1 MPVTTNEWVAV
12 FVGIVTAITTVV
24 GGTISSSRVSRLR
37 KAVAEDL
44 AIVNALPLGDA
55 ARPSLKEGVARQS
68 AELAALVLHPMRAS
82 TFISAFVA
90 LVMGGVVLIVYVT
103 EGSGPLMFAEGV
115 GRGLVN
121 WGYLILGLAAFVHF
135 LRNVRRTARDRARE
149 RDWILQSEAG
159 RSGGS
164 PSVTDTAKLPPP
176 HRAGDSHPSTGGTSS
191 R

>member
-37 KAVAEDL
+37 KAIAEDL
-44 AIVNALPLGDA
+44 AIVNALPLGNP
-55 ARPSLKEGVARQS
+55 ARPSLKNGVTRQS

-90 LVMGGVVLIVYVT
+90 FVMWGVVLIVYLT

-121 WGYLILGLAAFVHF
+121 WLYLIVGLAAFVLI
-135 LRNVRRTARDRARE
+135 LRGVRRTARERARE
-149 RDWILQSEAG
+149 RAAG
-159 RSGGS
+159 GGS
-164 PSVTDTAKLPPP
+164 WAARHEQRWLVPV
-176 HRAGDSHPSTGGTSS
+176 
-191 R
+191 

>member
-37 KAVAEDL
+37 KAIAEDL
-44 AIVNALPLGDA
+44 AIVNALPLGQA
-55 ARPSLKEGVARQS
+55 ARTSLKEGVARQS

-82 TFISAFVA
+82 TFIFAFVA
-90 LVMGGVVLIVYVT
+90 FVMWGVVLIVYIT

-121 WGYLILGLAAFVHF
+121 WVYLIVGLTAFVLF
-135 LRNVRRTARDRARE
+135 LRGVRRTAGERARE
-149 RDWILQSEAG
+149 RASMLGRTGAERSRRSPSEADTTKLRPQNGG
-159 RSGGS
+159 R
-164 PSVTDTAKLPPP
+164 
-176 HRAGDSHPSTGGTSS
+176 
-191 R
+191 